1 MNTQE
6 AQTIINNIKDVND
19 PKYKEAKAFLDNQ
32 QVEGK
37 KEEPKKSSKEK
48 AKAVKDKLKC
58 NRQKRGYFRSLGR
71 KSKRP

>member
-19 PKYKEAKAFLDNQ
+19 PKYKEAKAFLDSQ

-37 KEEPKKSSKEK
+37 KEEPKKTFKEK
-48 AKAVKDKLKC
+48 AKAVKDKLVMSPEEM
-58 NRQKRGYFRSLGR
+58 QE
-71 KSKRP
+71 